1 MYTWCVCK
9 LGCSFSMLGSA
20 FDIRASCFARGFG
33 HPKAYVS
40 TRFKMAKRTSALLA
54 LARGLRSELEELT
67 RQMDQEALAKPELE
81 ARRTTLLQ
89 HLQVVQLSIEKP
101 SKQSEQRF
109 VKTLL
114 EIQETELLN
123 ESSEQLASSW
133 SLDLAPS
140 PKWSSAWKPRLDL
153 VRFGIDFGCF

>member
-1 MYTWCVCK
+1 
-9 LGCSFSMLGSA
+9 
-20 FDIRASCFARGFG
+20 
-33 HPKAYVS
+33 
-40 TRFKMAKRTSALLA
+40 
-54 LARGLRSELEELT
+54 
-67 RQMDQEALAKPELE
+67 MDQEALAKPELE